1 MPNTTAKKDY
11 TKYSEKQL
19 FNFLNSI
26 KTKQKRAL
34 EKLKEI
40 QAQKQR
46 IKKALQFKALHLT
59 ENGYTIE
66 EEREIL
72 ARAKD
77 TKNHLCFNGFDSKL
91 LYKVVENLAK
101 EQPLAPKY
109 KDHPLKGAL
118 KDFREC
124 HLKPDLLLVYQI
136 KKPKKHPLFSKVRQS

>member
-11 TKYSEKQL
+11 TQYSEKQL

-46 IKKALQFKALHLT
+46 IKKALQSKALHLT

-77 TKNHLCFNGFDSKL
+77 TKNHLCFKSVEDFKKLIKNGFDLKL
-91 LYKVVENLAK
+91 LYKAVENLAK

-109 KDHPLKGAL
+109 KDHPFKGAL
-118 KDFREC
+118 
-124 HLKPDLLLVYQI
+124 
-136 KKPKKHPLFSKVRQS
+136 

>member
-1 MPNTTAKKDY
+1 MPNSSAKKDY
-11 TKYSEKQL
+11 TQYSEKQL

-77 TKNHLCFNGFDSKL
+77 TKNHLCFKNIEDFK
-91 LYKVVENLAK
+91 KHCENLRFKNA
-101 EQPLAPKY
+101 
-109 KDHPLKGAL
+109 DN
-118 KDFREC
+118 
-124 HLKPDLLLVYQI
+124 
-136 KKPKKHPLFSKVRQS
+136 

>member
-1 MPNTTAKKDY
+1 MPNSPAKKDY
-11 TKYSEKQL
+11 TRYNEKQL

-40 QAQKQR
+40 QTQKQR
-46 IKKALQFKALHLT
+46 IKKVLHLT

-77 TKNHLCFNGFDSKL
+77 TKNHLCFKSIEDFKRHC
-91 LYKVVENLAK
+91 ENLRFKNA
-101 EQPLAPKY
+101 
-109 KDHPLKGAL
+109 D
-118 KDFREC
+118 D
-124 HLKPDLLLVYQI
+124 
-136 KKPKKHPLFSKVRQS
+136 

>member
-1 MPNTTAKKDY
+1 MPNSPTKKDY
-11 TKYSEKQL
+11 TRYSEKQL

-46 IKKALQFKALHLT
+46 IKKTLQFKALQFKALHLT

-77 TKNHLCFNGFDSKL
+77 TKNHLCFKNIEDFK
-91 LYKVVENLAK
+91 KHCENLRFKNA
-101 EQPLAPKY
+101 
-109 KDHPLKGAL
+109 D
-118 KDFREC
+118 D
-124 HLKPDLLLVYQI
+124 
-136 KKPKKHPLFSKVRQS
+136 

>member
-1 MPNTTAKKDY
+1 MNLSYILKGISMPNTTTKKDY
-11 TKYSEKQL
+11 TQYSEKQL

-59 ENGYTIE
+59 ENAYTIE

-77 TKNHLCFNGFDSKL
+77 TKNHLCFKSIEDFK
-91 LYKVVENLAK
+91 KHCENLRFKNA
-101 EQPLAPKY
+101 
-109 KDHPLKGAL
+109 D
-118 KDFREC
+118 D
-124 HLKPDLLLVYQI
+124 
-136 KKPKKHPLFSKVRQS
+136 

>member
-1 MPNTTAKKDY
+1 MNLSYILKGISMPNTTAKKDY

-19 FNFLNSI
+19 VNFLNSI

-77 TKNHLCFNGFDSKL
+77 TKNHLCFKS
-91 LYKVVENLAK
+91 VEN
-101 EQPLAPKY
+101 
-109 KDHPLKGAL
+109 
-118 KDFREC
+118 F
-124 HLKPDLLLVYQI
+124 
-136 KKPKKHPLFSKVRQS
+136 KKHCENLRFKNADD

>member
-1 MPNTTAKKDY
+1 MPNTTNKDY
-11 TKYSEKQL
+11 TKYSQKQL

-26 KTKQKRAL
+26 KQKRAL

-40 QAQKQR
+40 QTQKQR

-77 TKNHLCFNGFDSKL
+77 TKNRLCFKSIEDFK
-91 LYKVVENLAK
+91 KHCENL
-101 EQPLAPKY
+101 
-109 KDHPLKGAL
+109 
-118 KDFREC
+118 
-124 HLKPDLLLVYQI
+124 
-136 KKPKKHPLFSKVRQS
+136 

>member
-1 MPNTTAKKDY
+1 MPNSPTKKDY
-11 TKYSEKQL
+11 TRYSEKQL

-46 IKKALQFKALHLT
+46 IKKALQFKALQFKALQFKALHLT

-77 TKNHLCFNGFDSKL
+77 TKNHLCFKSVEDFK
-91 LYKVVENLAK
+91 KHCENLRFKNA
-101 EQPLAPKY
+101 
-109 KDHPLKGAL
+109 D
-118 KDFREC
+118 D
-124 HLKPDLLLVYQI
+124 
-136 KKPKKHPLFSKVRQS
+136 

>member
-1 MPNTTAKKDY
+1 MPNSPTKKDY
-11 TKYSEKQL
+11 TQYSEKQL

-66 EEREIL
+66 E
-72 ARAKD
+72 
-77 TKNHLCFNGFDSKL
+77 
-91 LYKVVENLAK
+91 
-101 EQPLAPKY
+101 
-109 KDHPLKGAL
+109 
-118 KDFREC
+118 
-124 HLKPDLLLVYQI
+124 
-136 KKPKKHPLFSKVRQS
+136 

>member
-1 MPNTTAKKDY
+1 MPNATKKDY
-11 TKYSEKQL
+11 TNLSKRQL

-46 IKKALQFKALHLT
+46 IKKALQFKALNLT

-77 TKNHLCFNGFDSKL
+77 TKNRLCFKSIEDFK
-91 LYKVVENLAK
+91 KHCENL
-101 EQPLAPKY
+101 
-109 KDHPLKGAL
+109 
-118 KDFREC
+118 
-124 HLKPDLLLVYQI
+124 
-136 KKPKKHPLFSKVRQS
+136 

>member
-1 MPNTTAKKDY
+1 MPNTTAEKDY

-34 EKLKEI
+34 EKL
-40 QAQKQR
+40 
-46 IKKALQFKALHLT
+46 KKALQFKALHLT

-77 TKNHLCFNGFDSKL
+77 TKNHFCFKSIEDFK
-91 LYKVVENLAK
+91 KHCENLRFKNA
-101 EQPLAPKY
+101 
-109 KDHPLKGAL
+109 D
-118 KDFREC
+118 D
-124 HLKPDLLLVYQI
+124 
-136 KKPKKHPLFSKVRQS
+136 

>member
-1 MPNTTAKKDY
+1 MNLSYILKGISMPNTTAKKDY
-11 TKYSEKQL
+11 TQYSEKQL

-72 ARAKD
+72 SRAED
-77 TKNHLCFNGFDSKL
+77 TKNHLCFKSIEDFK
-91 LYKVVENLAK
+91 KHCENLRFKNA
-101 EQPLAPKY
+101 
-109 KDHPLKGAL
+109 DN
-118 KDFREC
+118 
-124 HLKPDLLLVYQI
+124 
-136 KKPKKHPLFSKVRQS
+136 

>member
-11 TKYSEKQL
+11 TQYSEKQL
-19 FNFLNSI
+19 FNFLNPI
-26 KTKQKRAL
+26 KIKQKKAL

-46 IKKALQFKALHLT
+46 IKKAIQLKELNLT

-77 TKNHLCFNGFDSKL
+77 TKNHLCFKNIEDFK
-91 LYKVVENLAK
+91 KHCENL
-101 EQPLAPKY
+101 
-109 KDHPLKGAL
+109 
-118 KDFREC
+118 
-124 HLKPDLLLVYQI
+124 
-136 KKPKKHPLFSKVRQS
+136 

>member
-1 MPNTTAKKDY
+1 MPNSPTKKDY
-11 TKYSEKQL
+11 TQYSEKQL

-46 IKKALQFKALHLT
+46 MKKALQFKALHLT

-77 TKNHLCFNGFDSKL
+77 TKNHLCFKSVEDFKKLVKNGFDLKL
-91 LYKVVENLAK
+91 LYKVVGNLST
-101 EQPLAPKY
+101 EQPLAPQY
-109 KDHPLKGAL
+109 KNHPLKGAL
-118 KDFREC
+118 
-124 HLKPDLLLVYQI
+124 
-136 KKPKKHPLFSKVRQS
+136 

>member
-1 MPNTTAKKDY
+1 MPNSPTKKDY
-11 TKYSEKQL
+11 TQYSEKQL

-40 QAQKQR
+40 QTQKQR
-46 IKKALQFKALHLT
+46 IKKALNLT

-77 TKNHLCFNGFDSKL
+77 TKNHLCFKSIEDFK
-91 LYKVVENLAK
+91 KHCENLRFKNA
-101 EQPLAPKY
+101 
-109 KDHPLKGAL
+109 D
-118 KDFREC
+118 D
-124 HLKPDLLLVYQI
+124 
-136 KKPKKHPLFSKVRQS
+136 

>member
-1 MPNTTAKKDY
+1 MPNTTAEKDY
-11 TKYSEKQL
+11 TQYSEKQL

-46 IKKALQFKALHLT
+46 IKKVLHLT

-77 TKNHLCFNGFDSKL
+77 TKNHLCFKSIEDFK
-91 LYKVVENLAK
+91 KHCENLRFKNA
-101 EQPLAPKY
+101 
-109 KDHPLKGAL
+109 D
-118 KDFREC
+118 D
-124 HLKPDLLLVYQI
+124 
-136 KKPKKHPLFSKVRQS
+136 

>member
-1 MPNTTAKKDY
+1 MPNTTAEKDY

-19 FNFLNSI
+19 VNFLNSI

-46 IKKALQFKALHLT
+46 IKKALQFKALQFKALNLT

-72 ARAKD
+72 VRAKD
-77 TKNHLCFNGFDSKL
+77 TKNHLCFKSIEDFK
-91 LYKVVENLAK
+91 KHCENL
-101 EQPLAPKY
+101 
-109 KDHPLKGAL
+109 
-118 KDFREC
+118 
-124 HLKPDLLLVYQI
+124 
-136 KKPKKHPLFSKVRQS
+136 